1 MQSALGI
8 FGISLL
14 VAASVLVIAFA
25 IIDLIMIEQSANK
38 ITFSAVVKVIAQIL
52 FVGILPGIGIA
63 FTDKKCEEHPF
74 QNESVA
80 TAYTLW
86 IIFALAYFTSK
97 YLKKYLSPIL
107 ITLVSSLMVMGHLFT
122 LAICVHF
129 MTLFPAAIFP
139 GIGML
144 YLSPFF
150 CFFYLLKE
158 IIQLNKYLKSYLE
171 KQNTT
176 AGHLVNAFYFSI
188 QQNHLGFVTVI
199 TAPLLVL
206 IQAGLFL
213 FGQQPDS
220 IISQFTESCGFLLS
234 KYQDCSCGGG
244 HYLCSIA
251 ANGNK
256 KLVKPTR
263 FGIRAKERIVVN
275 RQLLVA
281 NAFENW
287 LEDHTPKLHRVI
299 RNSYDAC
306 NIPVNKWSK
315 HKRFANVLYVLMKPL
330 EWLFLL
336 WLYIFDKKPEDRI
349 AKQYYPKEELNT
361 YLKEHNYKSLTKY

>member
-8 FGISLL
+8 FGIMLLSTASLL
-14 VAASVLVIAFA
+14 LIVYA
-25 IIDLIMIEQSANK
+25 IIDLVKTKPIDK
-38 ITFSAVVKVIAQIL
+38 ITFAVVCKFIAEIL

-63 FTDKKCEEHPF
+63 FTDTKCEEHPF
-74 QNESVA
+74 QTESIP

-86 IIFALAYFTSK
+86 IIFAAAYFISR
-97 YLKKYLSPIL
+97 YLKQKLSPIV
-107 ITLVSSLMVMGHLFT
+107 ISIISAIMVIGLLFT
-122 LAICVHF
+122 VTICIHF
-129 MTLFPAAIFP
+129 MPMFLAAVFP
-139 GIGML
+139 GIGLM

-150 CFFYLLKE
+150 CSFYLLKE
-158 IIQLNKYLKSYLE
+158 IICMNTYLKTYLE
-171 KQNTT
+171 KQQTTSGNIVNT
-176 AGHLVNAFYFSI
+176 FYYSI
-188 QQNHLGFVTVI
+188 QQNHLGFVTI
-199 TAPLLVL
+199 LTAPLLL
-206 IQAGLFL
+206 IIQAVLFL
-213 FGQQPDS
+213 CGQQPDS
-220 IISQFTESCGFLLS
+220 VITQFTESCGYLLS

-263 FGIRAKERIVVN
+263 FGVRANERIIVN

-287 LEDHTPKLHRVI
+287 LEDHIPKLHRVI
-299 RNSYDAC
+299 RNAYDGC
-306 NIPVNKWSK
+306 NIPVNEWSK

-336 WLYIFDKKPEDRI
+336 WLYLFDKKPEDRI
-349 AKQYYPKEELNT
+349 AKQYYPKQELNM
-361 YLKEHNYKSLTKY
+361 YLKQNNYERAD

>member
-1 MQSALGI
+1 MQSALVILGI
-8 FGISLL
+8 ALL
-14 VAASVLVIAFA
+14 AAASLTLIIYA
-25 IIDLIMIEQSANK
+25 IIDLIKTKPIEK
-38 ITFSAVVKVIAQIL
+38 ITFAVICKFIAEIL
-52 FVGILPGIGIA
+52 FVGLLPGIGIA
-63 FTDKKCEEHPF
+63 FTDTKCEEHPF
-74 QNESVA
+74 QTESIT

-86 IIFALAYFTSK
+86 IVFALAYFISR
-97 YLKKYLSPIL
+97 YLKKELSPVAISL
-107 ITLVSSLMVMGHLFT
+107 ISAIMVLGLIFT
-122 LAICVHF
+122 FAICIHF
-129 MTLFPAAIFP
+129 LPMFMAIAFP
-139 GIGML
+139 GIVLM

-158 IIQLNKYLKSYLE
+158 IIRLNKYLKQYLE
-171 KQNTT
+171 KQTT
-176 AGHLVNAFYFSI
+176 TTGHLVNAFYCSI
-188 QQNHLGFVTVI
+188 QQNHLGFVTVLV
-199 TAPLLVL
+199 APLLL
-206 IQAGLFL
+206 IIQAALFL
-213 FGQQPDS
+213 CGQQPDS
-220 IISQFTESCGFLLS
+220 VITQFTESCGYLLS

-263 FGIRAKERIVVN
+263 FGVRANERIVVN

-306 NIPVNKWSK
+306 NIPVNEWSK

-330 EWLFLL
+330 EWFFLL
-336 WLYIFDKKPEDRI
+336 WLYLFDKKPEDRI
-349 AKQYYPKEELNT
+349 AKQYYPKQELNT
-361 YLKEHNYKSLTKY
+361 YLKNNNYERSN

>member
-1 MQSALGI
+1 MQSTLRMI
-8 FGISLL
+8 LISLL
-14 VAASVLVIAFA
+14 VAASLLVIVFA
-25 IIDLIMIEQSANK
+25 IIDLIRAKKEEERVSFSFIMK
-38 ITFSAVVKVIAQIL
+38 IIAQVL

-86 IIFALAYFTSK
+86 IVFAIAYFVSK
-97 YLKKYLSPIL
+97 YLKKYLSPVF
-107 ITLVSSLMVMGHLFT
+107 ITLVTSLMVAGFLFT
-122 LAICVHF
+122 LAICIHF
-129 MTLFPAAIFP
+129 IPMFPAAVFP
-139 GIGML
+139 GIGLL
-144 YLSPFF
+144 YLSPFI

-158 IIQLNKYLKSYLE
+158 IVQLNKFLKTYLE

-176 AGHLVNAFYFSI
+176 AGHLVNTFYFSI
-188 QQNHLGFVTVI
+188 QQNHLGLVTVI
-199 TAPLLVL
+199 TAPLLAL
-206 IQAGLFL
+206 MQAILFL

-220 IISQFTESCGFLLS
+220 VISQFTESCGFLLS

-263 FGIRAKERIVVN
+263 FGIRANERIVVN
-275 RQLLVA
+275 RQLLIA

-287 LEDHTPKLHRVI
+287 LEEHTPKLHHVV

-306 NIPVNKWSK
+306 NIPVNEWSK
-315 HKRFANVLYVLMKPL
+315 HKRFANVLYVVMKPL
-330 EWLFLL
+330 EWMFLL
-336 WLYIFDKKPEDRI
+336 WLYLFDRKPEDRI
-349 AKQYYPKEELNT
+349 AKQYYPKQELNT
-361 YLKEHNYKSLTKY
+361 YLKQNNYERSN